1 MIVQFAFSDVLLPEI
16 VRLTTADVAFVFVG
30 VMSGEPVLSRPR
42 VRPRELASTKLEPS
56 SLGDRSSTLD
66 ALSLSAAAFRSS
78 SSFSFFFCFSA
89 STIAVL
95 REPVL
100 LACVP
105 LPFWFELT
113 NEKKNY
119 KNYSS
124 NPDIFSLIF
133 NGAFI
138 SKYIP
143 QPPKRSGHKLR
154 IRLLIRHKTCFEAC
168 C

>member
-30 VMSGEPVLSRPR
+30 VMSSEPVLSRPR

-113 NEKKNY
+113 NEKKII
-119 KNYSS
+119 KITPRIPTYS
-124 NPDIFSLIF
+124 L
-133 NGAFI
+133 
-138 SKYIP
+138 
-143 QPPKRSGHKLR
+143 
-154 IRLLIRHKTCFEAC
+154 
-168 C
+168 

>member
-30 VMSGEPVLSRPR
+30 VMSSEPVLSRPR

-100 LACVP
+100 LAPRACP
-105 LPFWFELT
+105 SGLNRPM
-113 NEKKNY
+113 KK
-119 KNYSS
+119 
-124 NPDIFSLIF
+124 
-133 NGAFI
+133 
-138 SKYIP
+138 
-143 QPPKRSGHKLR
+143 KL
-154 IRLLIRHKTCFEAC
+154 
-168 C
+168 

>member
-30 VMSGEPVLSRPR
+30 VMSSEPVLSRPR
-42 VRPRELASTKLEPS
+42 VRPRELVSTKLEPS
-56 SLGDRSSTLD
+56 SLGDRSTLD

-113 NEKKNY
+113 NEKKIY

-133 NGAFI
+133 
-138 SKYIP
+138 KT
-143 QPPKRSGHKLR
+143 
-154 IRLLIRHKTCFEAC
+154 LLYPNIFHNRQKGMGTDSEFDS
-168 C
+168 

>member
-56 SLGDRSSTLD
+56 SSLGDRSSTLD

-95 REPVL
+95 REP
-100 LACVP
+100 
-105 LPFWFELT
+105 LPCWFELT

-133 NGAFI
+133 
-138 SKYIP
+138 KT
-143 QPPKRSGHKLR
+143 
-154 IRLLIRHKTCFEAC
+154 LLYPNIFHNRQKGMGTDSEFDS
-168 C
+168 